1 MAAEEGRGVSRRTAL
16 GGAAAGV
23 AGVAAAKISSASG
36 ADLIEAS
43 AARKRKV
50 DVVVVGGGLAG
61 LSAARAIRKAGR
73 SVVVLEARDRV
84 GGRTLNEKLGKG
96 EVVEVGGQW
105 VGPGQTHVLEMI
117 DELGIETFDTY
128 VDGKSLYYSGG
139 SLSEYD
145 GIIPPVS
152 GPVLVE
158 ILTALGDIN
167 AKAAEVPADEPWNA
181 PHATQWD
188 SITLATYL
196 DDMGLSNE
204 ARFVIELGITSVFA
218 VEPRDTSL
226 LFFVWYVAMAGG
238 DFNNLINTTG
248 GAQEKRIVGGSQKI
262 SLELAKRL
270 GKSVELSR
278 PVRSVRTKGGRV
290 EVKAGSATW
299 SAKRVIVTAPPA
311 LVGGIQFDPPLSAAR
326 MQYDQRVPMGT
337 VIKTLAV
344 YDAPFWR
351 DSGLNGMT
359 TSDTGPVKLTYDNSP
374 PDGSPG
380 VLLGFIEGQEA
391 RDLLAASESARR
403 DAVTECM
410 VRYFGSDAESRMTRY
425 IEKSWAADPWSRG
438 CYGGVCPPGAI
449 VAFPDIVRKPAGR
462 IHWAGTETAT
472 EWGGYMSGAIQSGQ
486 RAAAEVLSKL

>member
-1 MAAEEGRGVSRRTAL
+1 VAATGERGVSRRTAL

-36 ADLIEAS
+36 AELI
-43 AARKRKV
+43 AAKKRKV

-84 GGRTLNEKLGKG
+84 GGRTENAKLNKT
-96 EVVEVGGQW
+96 EVVEIGGQW
-105 VGPGQTHVLEMI
+105 VGPGQTHVLDMI
-117 DELGIETFDTY
+117 DDLGLETFDTY
-128 VDGKSLYYSGG
+128 VDGKSLWYGNG
-139 SLSEYD
+139 TLSEYT

-152 GPVLVE
+152 SGAVLVE
-158 ILTALGDIN
+158 ILNALADIN
-167 AKAAEVPADEPWNA
+167 AKAAEVPVNEPWNA
-181 PHATQWD
+181 PHATEWD
-188 SITLATYL
+188 SITLSTYL
-196 DDMGLSNE
+196 DDLGLSDE
-204 ARFVIELGITSVFA
+204 ARGVIELGITSVFA

-226 LFFVWYVAMAGG
+226 LFFVLYVAMAGG

-248 GAQEKRIVGGSQKI
+248 GAQEKRIVGGSQAI
-262 SLELAKRL
+262 SLKMAKQL
-270 GKSVELSR
+270 GKSVELNK

-290 EVKAGSATW
+290 DVKAGSATW

-311 LVGGIQFDPPLSAAR
+311 LVGGIQFDPPLPAAR

-337 VIKTLAV
+337 VIKTLSV

-380 VLLGFIEGQEA
+380 VLLGFIEGQDA

-403 DAVTECM
+403 DAVTECL
-410 VRYFGSDAESRMTRY
+410 VRYFGSEAETRMTRY

-449 VAFPDIVRKPAGR
+449 VAYPGIVRKPAGR

-486 RAAAEVLSKL
+486 RAAAEVLAKL